1 LDPFETRLRLAPQ
14 LVLTTTPDGS
24 TFLTESGRF
33 FRIKEPLQRA
43 LLAAADGARTG
54 QELLLDL
61 DGRFGGAEVLHAL
74 HRLHARGILVEAELS
89 ITGPEAAFWTPEGLE
104 KAGWARLGETL
115 VQLDVL
121 ESAEAAALERA
132 LAGAGVQLASAS
144 GPAALALVVGDDYL
158 DARLL
163 ERTAAHLARG
173 VPCLPARIVGRS
185 AWLGPLLRPDGG
197 PCPRC
202 LAEHIGRNR
211 PIERHLARTALAG
224 YTPAPLGK
232 LPASVEAGASF
243 VALRLADAI
252 VQDELPRLAE
262 SLLELD
268 LRSFRLSEH
277 AVTRRPQC
285 PACGKPA
292 WMQEQMARPVLLQ
305 PREHAHDDDGGLR
318 TVSPERTHEQYR
330 SLVSPVSG
338 VLTRL
343 GELRERSLPIT
354 PVYAAGYFIAPLDA
368 GSNPT
373 ETFDRM
379 SLGKGRSHAQSRASA
394 LCEGLERYAA
404 VWQGDEARVRNSYA
418 ELAPAAIDPRALQN
432 FSDRQYAEQAP
443 TSDRRRMIP
452 LRFDPEQVLDWSP
465 AWSLTREERRWL
477 PTAYCFTHTPTAS
490 REQVALYN
498 PNGHAA
504 GNCLEEAILQ
514 GFLELVERDASAI
527 WWYNRLARPQVDLAS
542 FGSEFFEQT
551 LELGRSRGLS
561 LHVLDLTH
569 DLAIPVMVALGLEET
584 TGRYFM
590 GFGCHLDAELA
601 VQRSL
606 TELFQV
612 YDPTGKGEAPFKRS
626 DFEDERFLRP
636 AAVAATT
643 ASAFASQAPRS
654 LQQAVETCV
663 ERVARVGMETIVIDY
678 TRPDIGLSTAKVVV
692 PGLRHFWPRLGPGR
706 LYDVPHALGWLPRP
720 LAEDELNPVPL
731 LM

>member
-14 LVLTTTPDGS
+14 LVLTTAADGS
-24 TFLTESGRF
+24 TFLTEAGRF
-33 FRIKEPLQRA
+33 FRVKEPLQRA

-54 QELLLDL
+54 QELLLSL

-74 HRLHARGILVEAELS
+74 HRLHARGILVEAELTIS
-89 ITGPEAAFWTPEGLE
+89 GPEAAFWAPEGLE
-104 KAGWARLGETL
+104 KAGWARLGKTL

-121 ESAEAAALERA
+121 ESVDSEVMERA
-132 LAGAGVQLASAS
+132 LAGAGLQLTSGS
-144 GPAALALVVGDDYL
+144 GPADVALVVCDDYL

-163 ERTAAHLARG
+163 ERTSAHLARG
-173 VPCLPARIVGRS
+173 VRCLPARIVGQS
-185 AWLGPLLRPDGG
+185 AWLGPLLHPEGG

-202 LAEHIGRNR
+202 LADSIGRNR
-211 PIERHLARTALAG
+211 PIDRHLARSAPGG
-224 YTPAPLGK
+224 YVPAPVGK
-232 LPASVEAGASF
+232 LPASAETGAGF
-243 VALRLADAI
+243 VALKLADAI
-252 VQDELPRLAE
+252 VKDELPRLADR
-262 SLLELD
+262 LLQLD
-268 LRSFRLSEH
+268 LRSFQLSEH
-277 AVTRRPQC
+277 AVARRPQC
-285 PACGKPA
+285 PACGKSD

-305 PREHAHDDDGGLR
+305 PRQHAHDDDGGLR

-330 SLVSPVSG
+330 SLISPVSG

-354 PVYAAGYFIAPLDA
+354 PVYAAGYFVAPLDA

-394 LCEGLERYAA
+394 MCEGLERYAA
-404 VWQGDEARVRNSYA
+404 VWQGDEARVRKSHA
-418 ELAPAAIDPRALQN
+418 QLAPAAIDPRALQN
-432 FSDRQYAEQAP
+432 FSDRQYQEQAP
-443 TSDRRRMIP
+443 TGDRRRMIP

-465 AWSLTREERRWL
+465 AWSLTHQARRWL
-477 PTAYCFTHTPTAS
+477 PTAYCFTHTPTDS

-514 GFLELVERDASAI
+514 GFLELVERDAAAI
-527 WWYNRLARPQVDLAS
+527 WWYNRLARPRVDLAS
-542 FGSEFFEQT
+542 FGSDFFEQI
-551 LELGRSRGLS
+551 LELGRSRGLDM
-561 LHVLDLTH
+561 HVLDLTH
-569 DLAIPVMVALGLEET
+569 DLAIPVMVAIGLEEP

-590 GFGCHLDAELA
+590 GFGCHLEAELA

-612 YDPTGKGEAPFKRS
+612 YDPTGAGEAPFQRT
-626 DFEDERFLRP
+626 DFEDEGFLRP
-636 AAVAATT
+636 AAGAATT
-643 ASAFASQAPRS
+643 ASAFASQALRS
-654 LQQAVETCV
+654 LQQAVEACV
-663 ERVARVGMETIVIDY
+663 ERVARAGMETIVIDY

-706 LYDVPHALGWLPRP
+706 LYDVPHALGWLTRP
-720 LAEDELNPVPL
+720 LTESELNPVPL